1 MPVHEYKQTVEY
13 YDVSRFI
20 HKTLIIP
27 QPYSV
32 LPVIDGFQVVIAS
45 LYDSKPKTCI
55 EKTIRCAIELLTL
68 CMVYFLY
75 RKTNN
80 CSRKFKNEY

>member
-13 YDVSRFI
+13 YDVGRFI

-32 LPVIDGFQVVIAS
+32 LPAIDGFQVVIVTLNNINREDNS
-45 LYDSKPKTCI
+45 LCTCI
-55 EKTIRCAIELLTL
+55 TSTL
-68 CMVYFLY
+68 YGLFSL
-75 RKTNN
+75 
-80 CSRKFKNEY
+80 